1 MDQHILQIKN
11 LRVSF
16 NKNKDKITAV
26 NDVSLQIEKGQTV
39 ALIGESGSGKS
50 ITSLSVLQ
58 LLPSNGKI
66 EKGSITF
73 KGKDLIME
81 PEKEMRKIRGNEISM
96 IFQDAIA
103 SLNPG
108 MKVGVQIT
116 EGLKYHKLLPKDFLK
131 AEALHLLEQVGF
143 KNPAHVYNQYP
154 DQLSGG
160 MKQRILIAMAI
171 SCKPKLIIADEP
183 TTSLDVTIQRQ
194 VLDLIDH
201 YKSDLDASV
210 LLITHDFGVVAEY
223 ADWVYVMLGGHIVE
237 SADVYTIFKNPV
249 HPYTKALIG
258 SIPNPENGQERLK
271 SIQDYTFEDIGYEG
285 RRFAPETYTYES
297 KSFNAP
303 SSLVEVEPLH
313 YVRFYEDE
321 RKVIAIG

>member
-16 NKNKDKITAV
+16 NKNKQKTTAV

-58 LLPSNGKI
+58 LLPSNGQV
-66 EKGSITF
+66 EKGSVTF
-73 KGKDLIME
+73 NGKELLNK
-81 PEKEMRKIRGNEISM
+81 PEKEMREIRGNEISM

-116 EGLKYHKLLPKDFLK
+116 EGLKFHKLVSKEELK
-131 AEALHLLEQVGF
+131 AEALQLLEQVGF

-171 SCKPKLIIADEP
+171 SCKPKLLIADEP
-183 TTSLDVTIQRQ
+183 TTALDVTIQRQ
-194 VLDLIDH
+194 VLDLIDY
-201 YKSDLDASV
+201 YKTDLDASV

-271 SIQDYTFEDIGYEG
+271 SIQDYTFEDTSYDGKK
-285 RRFAPETYTYES
+285 FAPATYTYES
-297 KSFNAP
+297 SSFDAP
-303 SSLVEVEPLH
+303 SSLIEVEPMH
-313 YVRFYEDE
+313 YVRFYDDE
-321 RKVIAIG
+321 RKVVAIG

>member
-1 MDQHILQIKN
+1 MDQHILHVKN
-11 LRVSF
+11 LSVSF
-16 NKNKDKITAV
+16 NKNKNKMTAV
-26 NDVSLQIEKGQTV
+26 SDVSLQIDKGQTV

-58 LLPSNGKI
+58 LLPPNGQL

-73 KGKDLIME
+73 KGKDLLKQS
-81 PEKEMRKIRGNEISM
+81 EKEMRRIRGNEISM

-116 EGLKYHKLLPKDFLK
+116 EGLKYHKLVPKSDLK
-131 AEALHLLEQVGF
+131 AEALQLLEQVGF
-143 KNPAHVYNQYP
+143 KNPAHIYEQYP
-154 DQLSGG
+154 GQLSGG

-171 SCKPKLIIADEP
+171 SCKPQLIIADEP

-194 VLDLIDH
+194 VLDLIDN

-249 HPYTKALIG
+249 HPYTKALIE
-258 SIPNPENGQERLK
+258 SIPNPDRSQERLK
-271 SIQDYTFEDIGYEG
+271 SIQDFTFEKVGYKG
-285 RRFAPETYTYES
+285 RTFAPETYTLES

-313 YVRFYEDE
+313 YVRFYDDE
-321 RKVIAIG
+321 RKVVSIG

>member
-1 MDQHILQIKN
+1 MDQHILHVKN
-11 LRVSF
+11 LSVSF
-16 NKNKDKITAV
+16 NKNKNKMTAV
-26 NDVSLQIEKGQTV
+26 NDVSLQIDKGQTV

-58 LLPSNGKI
+58 LLPPNGQL

-73 KGKDLIME
+73 KGKDLLKQS
-81 PEKEMRKIRGNEISM
+81 EKEMRRIRGNEISM

-116 EGLKYHKLLPKDFLK
+116 EGLKYHKLVPKSDLK
-131 AEALHLLEQVGF
+131 AEALQLLEQVGF
-143 KNPAHVYNQYP
+143 KNPAHIYEQYP
-154 DQLSGG
+154 GQLSGG
-160 MKQRILIAMAI
+160 MKQLILIAMAI
-171 SCKPKLIIADEP
+171 SCKPQLIIADEP

-194 VLDLIDH
+194 VLDLIDN

-249 HPYTKALIG
+249 HPYTKALIE
-258 SIPNPENGQERLK
+258 SIPNPEKSQERLK
-271 SIQDYTFEDIGYEG
+271 SIQDFTFEKVGYKG
-285 RRFAPETYTYES
+285 RTFAPETYTLES

-313 YVRFYEDE
+313 YARFYDDE
-321 RKVIAIG
+321 RKVVSIG

>member
-1 MDQHILQIKN
+1 MNQSILHIKD

-16 NKNKDKITAV
+16 NQHKDKMNAV
-26 NDVSLQIEKGQTV
+26 TDVSLQIDKGQTV

-50 ITSLSVLQ
+50 ITSLSVLK

-66 EKGSITF
+66 EKGTITF
-73 KGKDLIME
+73 NGKDLIQQSE
-81 PEKEMRKIRGNEISM
+81 TNMRKIRGNEISM

-103 SLNPG
+103 SLNPN

-116 EGLKYHKLLPKDFLK
+116 EGLKYHKLVPKSDLK
-131 AEALHLLEQVGF
+131 QEALQLLEQVGF
-143 KNPAHVYNQYP
+143 KNPSHVYSQYP
-154 DQLSGG
+154 SQLSGG

-171 SCKPKLIIADEP
+171 SCKPQLIIADEP

-194 VLDLIDH
+194 VLDLIDQ
-201 YKSDLDASV
+201 YKTDRDASV

-237 SADVYTIFKNPV
+237 SADVFTIFKNPV

-271 SIQDYTFEDIGYEG
+271 SIKDYTFENVGYEG
-285 RRFAPETYTYES
+285 RRFAPETYSYES
-297 KSFNAP
+297 KAFNAP
-303 SSLVEVEPLH
+303 SSLFEVEPLH
-313 YVRFYEDE
+313 YVRFFNE
-321 RKVIAIG
+321 REVISLG

>member
-11 LRVSF
+11 LRISF

-26 NDVSLQIEKGQTV
+26 NDVSLQVEKGQTV

-58 LLPSNGKI
+58 LLPSNGQI
-66 EKGSITF
+66 ERGSIF
-73 KGKDLIME
+73 FNGKDLIKQS
-81 PEKEMRKIRGNEISM
+81 EKEMRKIRGNEVSM

-116 EGLKYHKLLPKDFLK
+116 EGLKYHNLIPKDDLK
-131 AEALHLLEQVGF
+131 AEALQLLEQVGF
-143 KNPAHVYNQYP
+143 KNPAHVYHQYP
-154 DQLSGG
+154 EQLSGG

-171 SCKPKLIIADEP
+171 SCKPKLLIADEP
-183 TTSLDVTIQRQ
+183 TTALDVTIQRQ

-258 SIPNPENGQERLK
+258 SIPNPEKGQERLK
-271 SIQDYTFEDIGYEG
+271 SIQDYTFEDTSYDG
-285 RRFAPETYTYES
+285 RKFAPETYSYES
-297 KSFNAP
+297 SAFDAP
-303 SSLVEVEPLH
+303 SSLVEVEPMH
-313 YVRFYEDE
+313 YVRFYDDE
-321 RKVIAIG
+321 RKVVAIG